1 MNEQV
6 ASVFTTF
13 LTVLIFCVIGR
24 SLLTWFP
31 VSRDNPAVRIL
42 DQITE
47 PLLAPVRN
55 IMPRNGT
62 IDFSGMIV
70 IIVLYVMIEVVR
82 SVSTQ

>member
-6 ASVFTTF
+6 AQVFTTF

-24 SLLTWFP
+24 SLMSWFP
-31 VSRDNPAVRIL
+31 NARDSAPGRIL
-42 DQITE
+42 FQITE

-55 IMPRNGT
+55 LMPRNGT

-70 IIVLYVMIEVVR
+70 IIVLYVMIFVVEG
-82 SVSTQ
+82 VAQQ